1 MSSIPKASVS
11 SSQEDDT
18 YRRIE
23 RKNVSSKYLPC
34 LIVYGYTNNTRG
46 TSIHHDSLP
55 TIITKQTDK
64 RTSSSFFAF
73 SPVRARELSN
83 NVVAW
88 QWRTFVEWPPRE
100 REKEGHILYIFA
112 DELLWRTKTRFDCE
126 LQLAASSPVVECR
139 GKERGKEIRRRGR
152 GGWNRGKWG
161 KKGEKKKGKMENI
174 AVDME
179 SRVTGFLIGMDD
191 CPTSS
196 DTRPIEV
203 AGKTYGKKCPFC
215 MCNFSRLKIRRD
227 RKERRKEKF
236 CQLVKKYR
244 DNYIYKKNRDKVEK
258 IKLLRSRYSRMKIS
272 PRNCLLHLKGA
283 ARGQQYTE
291 FPAQR
296 ARRIGR

>member
-1 MSSIPKASVS
+1 
-11 SSQEDDT
+11 
-18 YRRIE
+18 
-23 RKNVSSKYLPC
+23 
-34 LIVYGYTNNTRG
+34 
-46 TSIHHDSLP
+46 
-55 TIITKQTDK
+55 
-64 RTSSSFFAF
+64 
-73 SPVRARELSN
+73 
-83 NVVAW
+83 
-88 QWRTFVEWPPRE
+88 
-100 REKEGHILYIFA
+100 
-112 DELLWRTKTRFDCE
+112 
-126 LQLAASSPVVECR
+126 
-139 GKERGKEIRRRGR
+139 
-152 GGWNRGKWG
+152 
-161 KKGEKKKGKMENI
+161 
-174 AVDME
+174 ME

-283 ARGQQYTE
+283 AREQQYTE

-296 ARRIGR
+296 ARKIGR